1 MAFVLN
7 SLYLERFFFFLA
19 AKYALWKIPSIRLGY
34 VTINLLS

>member
-7 SLYLERFFFFLA
+7 SLYLERFFFLA